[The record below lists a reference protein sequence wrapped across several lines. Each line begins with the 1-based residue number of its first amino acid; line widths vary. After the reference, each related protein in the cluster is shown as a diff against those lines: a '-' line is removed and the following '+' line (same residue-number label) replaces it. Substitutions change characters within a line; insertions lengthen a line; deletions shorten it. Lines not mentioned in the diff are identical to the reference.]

1 MRMDRIADAIEDAIE
16 KRCFLPA
23 LALSLV
29 IPDICAKYDYPDI
42 YNKKAEY
49 NGYKGQ
55 GAAYSKWYDENIGNY
70 DIDPLTEIGLLDGKS
85 CWKLR
90 CEFLHSGSIDLDNF
104 MSVDGKHITFELVS
118 SKDSDL
124 KYTLGG
130 CSGVSYSKDKKNQSI
145 ELDVVNLCG
154 KILAALR
161 HSYITDENFVKVTE
175 NHALN
180 YIEYE

>member
-1 MRMDRIADAIEDAIE
+1 MRIDRIASAIEDAIE

-49 NGYKGQ
+49 NGRKGQ
-55 GAAYSKWYDENIGNY
+55 GAAYAKWYDKCIGNY
-70 DIDPLTEIGLLDGKS
+70 DIDPITGIGEIDGKT

-104 MSVDGKHITFELVS
+104 MSVDGKHITFKLTY
-118 SKDSDL
+118 SKYSDL
-124 KYTLGG
+124 KYTIGD
-130 CSGVSYSKDKKNQSI
+130 CSGTTYSEDKRNQDI
-145 ELDVVNLCG
+145 ELDIVNLCG
-154 KILAALR
+154 KILEVLR
-161 HSYITDENFVKVTE
+161 HSYLTNDNFIKETE
-175 NHALN
+175 NKALN
-180 YIEYE
+180 YVER

>member
-1 MRMDRIADAIEDAIE
+1 MRMDKIADAIEDAIE

-29 IPDICAKYDYPDI
+29 IPDICAEYDYPEI

-49 NGYKGQ
+49 NGRKGQ

-70 DIDPLTEIGLLDGKS
+70 DIDPLTGIGLLDGRG

-104 MSVDGKHITFELVS
+104 MSVDDKHITFKLTS
-118 SKDSDL
+118 SQYSDL
-124 KYTLGG
+124 KWTIGG
-130 CSGVSYSKDKKNQSI
+130 CSSIRYSEDKKNQEI

-154 KILAALR
+154 KILAVLR
-161 HSYITDENFVKVTE
+161 CSYLTDENFVKETE
-175 NHALN
+175 SHALN